1 MQRHRIG
8 SKEAMAE
15 FMKNG
20 RTSPIRPITR
30 RSTSDKLRLRYK
42 ALRLWLGAFFPITL
56 VVIPDEC
63 QSMPM
68 TAPNDWNQK
77 GERGGAATRRA
88 RNGAQSLDS
97 SRRQDGS
104 CDPRASPARVRHEA
118 EGGHFPFCP
127 PSNQPFDLLRVLK
140 VTEYRKL
147 STGGMLCCHS

>member
-1 MQRHRIG
+1 MRSRSSKPLPLAIAAKTAPAQISERKKAKGTTQPYKGFDQRRPGVVDWCVRHVRNITDRVGSGQMQRHRIG

-42 ALRLWLGAFFPITL
+42 ALRLWLGPFFPITL

-77 GERGGAATRRA
+77 G
-88 RNGAQSLDS
+88 
-97 SRRQDGS
+97 
-104 CDPRASPARVRHEA
+104 
-118 EGGHFPFCP
+118 
-127 PSNQPFDLLRVLK
+127 
-140 VTEYRKL
+140 
-147 STGGMLCCHS
+147 

>member
-42 ALRLWLGAFFPITL
+42 ALRLWLGPFFPITL

-77 GERGGAATRRA
+77 GMSET
-88 RNGAQSLDS
+88 AQQLIAPVMVHD
-97 SRRQDGS
+97 RLTHHGTETGHAIRK
-104 CDPRASPARVRHEA
+104 PARHASAMKREEGTSRSARHRI
-118 EGGHFPFCP
+118 
-127 PSNQPFDLLRVLK
+127 S
-140 VTEYRKL
+140 L
-147 STGGMLCCHS
+147 STY